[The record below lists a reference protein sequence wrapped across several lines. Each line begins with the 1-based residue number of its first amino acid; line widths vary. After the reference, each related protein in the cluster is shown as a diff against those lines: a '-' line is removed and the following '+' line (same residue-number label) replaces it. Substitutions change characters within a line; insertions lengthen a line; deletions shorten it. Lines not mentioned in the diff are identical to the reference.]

1 MAKSTRRHQTMPTQH
16 GISPCPTVWVGF
28 TNRLSVPFNRHFNET
43 TFAVSSLCKSCK
55 NQTPSSEV
63 VLLVLDMTWTCR
75 VKKAVLRVTKSMA
88 VLIPI
93 HGLSV
98 LTDVYGCFNP
108 SRKSIWLS
116 VNHHRLRPIDQVTLL
131 CCIGRWVQ
139 ICWMHIDFF
148 CLCSTN
154 VKYNSSSNRWIYSVL
169 FCSSCTDSLQLL
181 HRLNVLQKLFHQTIH
196 QIQSFAECTITRQ
209 LFTVLTG
216 NNLLHANGFKSV
228 YHDYVSSLNT
238 IWPHTVQFTA
248 DS

>member
-1 MAKSTRRHQTMPTQH
+1 MWDIVWVSPQGHRSVSVSRHFLLQVLQWQIYLSVSLFYKESPPKSTRCHQTMPTQH

-116 VNHHRLRPIDQVTLL
+116 L
-131 CCIGRWVQ
+131 
-139 ICWMHIDFF
+139 
-148 CLCSTN
+148 
-154 VKYNSSSNRWIYSVL
+154 
-169 FCSSCTDSLQLL
+169 
-181 HRLNVLQKLFHQTIH
+181 TI
-196 QIQSFAECTITRQ
+196 A
-209 LFTVLTG
+209 
-216 NNLLHANGFKSV
+216 
-228 YHDYVSSLNT
+228 
-238 IWPHTVQFTA
+238 W
-248 DS
+248 